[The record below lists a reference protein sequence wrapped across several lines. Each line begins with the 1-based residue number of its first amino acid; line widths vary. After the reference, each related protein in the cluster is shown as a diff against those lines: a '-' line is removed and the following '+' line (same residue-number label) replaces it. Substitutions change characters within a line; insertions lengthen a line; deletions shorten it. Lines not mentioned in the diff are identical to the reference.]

1 MRNATKKNTHL
12 DELVPAS
19 RDDDGVL
26 GVGGEADARD
36 PLGVAL
42 VGDGVL
48 AVTEGV
54 PELDGSVARTR
65 DDLTVVG
72 GERDG
77 KDVVGVADEAAG
89 GDTGGELPQAESLV
103 PGRGESVGAVRGDD
117 LYMCALAQ
125 WVLSCRNFPLF
136 PQSEFS
142 SEKANAPARAKCGG
156 NFWMYVRSRRQC
168 GSGRE
173 GSSWGSRTR
182 SRRGSSSR

>member
-1 MRNATKKNTHL
+1 MCVRCMVLLSHSRSSEVANTKGNPDHHSRERRIVGNTHL

-65 DDLTVVG
+65 DDLAVVC
-72 GERDG
+72 GEGDG
-77 KDVVGVADEAAG
+77 EDVVGVADEAAG
-89 GDTGGELPQAESLV
+89 GDTGGELPEAEGLV
-103 PGRGESVGAVRGDD
+103 PGRGQGVGTVRGDD
-117 LYMCALAQ
+117 LWRHCQ
-125 WVLSCRNFPLF
+125 LS
-136 PQSEFS
+136 
-142 SEKANAPARAKCGG
+142 ARIFA
-156 NFWMYVRSRRQC
+156 S
-168 GSGRE
+168 
-173 GSSWGSRTR
+173 
-182 SRRGSSSR
+182 